1 MGYDMHIAS
10 YIVQARLD
18 RPIAAHVNI
27 CPGGLQEGKDGAAKL
42 VRSESGACQP
52 ILFFLSGWEHQ
63 ARADARPGLLGSAL
77 RLLQKRSR
85 RTEDCQEFC
94 GEASPS

>member
-1 MGYDMHIAS
+1 MHIAS
-10 YIVQARLD
+10 HLIQARLG

-27 CPGGLQEGKDGAAKL
+27 CPGGLQEGKDGAANL

-63 ARADARPGLLGSAL
+63 TRADARPGLLGPAV

-85 RTEDCQEFC
+85 RTENCQEFC
-94 GEASPS
+94 GEASSS